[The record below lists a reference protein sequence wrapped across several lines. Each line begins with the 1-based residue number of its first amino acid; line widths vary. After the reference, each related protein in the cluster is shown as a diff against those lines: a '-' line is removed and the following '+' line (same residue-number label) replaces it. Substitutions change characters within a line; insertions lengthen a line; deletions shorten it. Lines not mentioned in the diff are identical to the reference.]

1 MELKRIDPLS
11 VAKVTAILYGAMGLL
26 FGGLFSLLALM
37 GFALDNSST
46 GAEAALTSMI
56 FGVGAVIILPLFYG
70 ILGGIF
76 AALGAMLYNLIARFF
91 GGIRVDLE

>member
-1 MELKRIDPLS
+1 
-11 VAKVTAILYGAMGLL
+11 MGI
-26 FGGLFSLLALM
+26 
-37 GFALDNSST
+37 ALDSSGT

-91 GGIRVDLE
+91 GGIRIDLE